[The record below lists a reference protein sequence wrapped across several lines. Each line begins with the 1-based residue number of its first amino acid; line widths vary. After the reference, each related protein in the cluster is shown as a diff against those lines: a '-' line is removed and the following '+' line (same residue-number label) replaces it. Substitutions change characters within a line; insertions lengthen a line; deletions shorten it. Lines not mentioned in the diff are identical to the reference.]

1 MNNDAVLDSYGPER
15 ERLGAKP
22 LPSPLL
28 MKGSQGDETGRLSTD
43 GTIGSLDYPTE
54 TPLDADPIPSSTPTP
69 NKKPK
74 WALRPPV
81 PSSPVLLHHLPLS
94 ADLAKESALA
104 SELEL
109 DRQSKE
115 MERAA
120 LLEEALKDAEVAEVK
135 KEVKD
140 RQGSWVGLLV
150 GKGKGASKKAGDGW
164 DDGRKTKGFDKVPDA
179 YELYSA
185 IDRKDIKSVAHEA
198 VCSFGRKC

>member
-1 MNNDAVLDSYGPER
+1 MNNDAVLDSYGPED

-22 LPSPLL
+22 SPSPILSHGSRVNEAPAENGNDGDGVAL
-28 MKGSQGDETGRLSTD
+28 AGQRGSQDSSRSGVLISEM
-43 GTIGSLDYPTE
+43 
-54 TPLDADPIPSSTPTP
+54 ANPS
-69 NKKPK
+69 NRPK

-81 PSSPVLLHHLPLS
+81 PSSPVLLRHLPLS
-94 ADLAKESALA
+94 ADLAKESELA

-109 DRQSKE
+109 ERQSKE

-150 GKGKGASKKAGDGW
+150 GKGKTGGKKPHDGW
-164 DDGRKTKGFDKVPDA
+164 DETRKTKGFDRIPDA

-185 IDRKDIKSVAHEA
+185 IDRKDIKWV
-198 VCSFGRKC
+198 